1 VFQEEDSLPAART
14 RVPLTQLDGVLLLQG
29 GGLPSLQTEGT
40 SSAYSEP
47 TISAYRCAHF
57 QI

>member
-14 RVPLTQLDGVLLLQG
+14 RAPLTQLDGVLLLQG